1 MISEILPLKTS
12 SMEEVKKLDKEL
24 NLQLEEK
31 WKFIIGNKI
40 TYPNYYGIYK
50 ENDNYIVYYNKF
62 DGTTEKLYV
71 GNNETK
77 AVNILWTKFLD
88 EVYRSNDII
97 KEKIPEKFISNNY
110 PSEKKVI
117 IRNVLIFIACIVG
130 IVVCIKL
137 VGISKLLDYWT
148 SIV

>member
-1 MISEILPLKTS
+1 MNEMLPTKVS
-12 SMEEVKKLDKEL
+12 SIEEL
-24 NLQLEEK
+24 NEINNKFNLGFENK
-31 WKFIIGNKI
+31 WKFIIDNKI
-40 TYPNYYGIYK
+40 TYPNYYGIYQ
-50 ENDNYIVYYNKF
+50 EEGNYIVYFNKY

-77 AVNILWTKFLD
+77 AVNIFWTKFID

-97 KEKIPEKFISNNY
+97 KEKIPQKFISNNY
-110 PSEKKVI
+110 PNEKKVI

-130 IVVCIKL
+130 IAVCIKL